1 MERTSGL
8 RFGIILVIIT
18 ILFMLVSPVV
28 VAMPVTTEEPYEII
42 EPTKTE
48 EKEKIEKT
56 IEELVFEQ
64 IQDIVYIKPKDS
76 TEALLRCNELIRYKN
91 NLCKVLPAEGDDTYA
106 LVYEIL
112 KPEFLYIDEL
122 NAKYKNDL
130 EIMTK
135 WENHMKEYPV
145 ATEIW
150 LYMRNEFGW
159 SEETC
164 AGILGNM
171 MAEIGGGTLNL
182 NNWASDSS
190 SGYGLIQ
197 WVGNRYSGIKTRY
210 GNKPTVEQQLNYM
223 RDELYGT
230 NGVTQQVNT
239 KELNIIL
246 NKSGSE
252 TPERIA
258 YIFACYYERCAGYA
272 RAPRKGFARIAYD
285 YFVN

>member
-1 MERTSGL
+1 
-8 RFGIILVIIT
+8 
-18 ILFMLVSPVV
+18 
-28 VAMPVTTEEPYEII
+28 
-42 EPTKTE
+42 
-48 EKEKIEKT
+48 
-56 IEELVFEQ
+56 
-64 IQDIVYIKPKDS
+64 
-76 TEALLRCNELIRYKN
+76 
-91 NLCKVLPAEGDDTYA
+91 
-106 LVYEIL
+106 
-112 KPEFLYIDEL
+112 
-122 NAKYKNDL
+122 
-130 EIMTK
+130 
-135 WENHMKEYPV
+135 
-145 ATEIW
+145 
-150 LYMRNEFGW
+150 MRNEFGW

-258 YIFACYYERCAGYA
+258 YIFACYYERCVSYA
-272 RAPRKGFARIAYD
+272 RAPRKGYARIAYD
-285 YFVN
+285 YFVD